1 MTNRQRALIIV
12 WLVVAVVVFNGI
24 YDFMMTRSVKEYLL
38 REYMFQAGRGPKVP
52 LAASMD
58 LAVRNAFWISTL
70 WASSILLAGLI
81 TIRAHASADPRL
93 ESHG

>member
-1 MTNRQRALIIV
+1 MLLV
-12 WLVVAVVVFNGI
+12 LWLVIAAVVFNGI

-58 LAVRNAFWISTL
+58 LAVRNAFWISLL
-70 WASSILLAGLI
+70 WASSILLAGLV
-81 TIRAHASADPRL
+81 TIRSHASAHPRL
-93 ESHG
+93 ESRR